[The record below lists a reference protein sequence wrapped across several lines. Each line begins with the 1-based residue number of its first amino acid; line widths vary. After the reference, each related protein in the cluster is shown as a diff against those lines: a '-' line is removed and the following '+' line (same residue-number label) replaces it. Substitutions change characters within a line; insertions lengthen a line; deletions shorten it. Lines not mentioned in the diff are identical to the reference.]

1 MVYGKLYCLSDFCRG
16 SYWILTYGGYAGDL
30 SPRSALDILKG
41 KENVALIDIRP
52 EAREYTFFIISKFL
66 SFHLLL
72 SSTVTY
78 PIRFFI

>member
-52 EAREYTFFIISKFL
+52 EARKNIHFL
-66 SFHLLL
+66 LYLNFFHLNVSELY
-72 SSTVTY
+72 SSVGNNL
-78 PIRFFI
+78 